1 MLVNHLLEAAEL
13 LEEDGI
19 RAEVWKLNQIAP
31 LSAGMLD
38 GFLLPEKPLLVL
50 EDSFGAGCVG
60 QRIAALLTEQGRPPR
75 RLILK
80 NLGKTFAP
88 EGSVPQLEE
97 RLGLDAA
104 GLAAAVREAKADER

>member
-1 MLVNHLLEAAEL
+1 M
-13 LEEDGI
+13 
-19 RAEVWKLNQIAP
+19 
-31 LSAGMLD
+31 
-38 GFLLPEKPLLVL
+38 L
-50 EDSFGAGCVG
+50 EDCFGAGCVG
-60 QRIAALLTEQGRPPR
+60 QRAAAILAKAGKAPR
-75 RLILK
+75 QLILK